1 MKKRDKDE
9 KNIDKNAKHER
20 LLHDLLFAEKY
31 ADLKHAQTI
40 TNLPIV
46 IDE

>member
-9 KNIDKNAKHER
+9 KNIDKNAKHEA
-20 LLHDLLFAEKY
+20 LLHELLFADKY

-40 TNLPIV
+40 TNLPKLV
-46 IDE
+46 KK

>member
-1 MKKRDKDE
+1 MMKKRDKDE
-9 KNIDKNAKHER
+9 QNIDKNAKHER
-20 LLHDLLFAEKY
+20 LLHDLLFAAKNAE
-31 ADLKHAQTI
+31 HAQTI